1 MRSTLSR
8 RDDESL
14 SDLSLTRIAQA
25 PAAIDPVF
33 RNTPQFID
41 EQLCAAL
48 GRRVL
53 VKVETLN
60 PLRSFKGRGAQLLAQ
75 RFPSG
80 TRLVCE
86 STGNFGQALGYAA
99 QRRGLAA
106 DVFMAAGGNRAKIAR
121 MRDLGVTVHEVHGD
135 ERAAAVAFAAEQADR
150 VFVEDGDD
158 PAIAE
163 GAGTIGVEL
172 LSAGPI
178 DTVVIP
184 VGDAALITGIARWI
198 KAHSPATRIVGVCAT
213 GAASVA
219 QSWRAGQV
227 LSSPTDTI
235 AEGIRIERPVQSS
248 LTRMRSLVDDMVL
261 VDDAAMLAAIRTAA
275 TTLGLLL
282 EPAGA
287 AGLAAIA
294 EHDLPGDLVATV
306 LTGSNL
312 DPSLFAAVF
321 PR

>member
-1 MRSTLSR
+1 VRAIMSR
-8 RDDESL
+8 HDDESV
-14 SDLSLTRIAQA
+14 SDLSLTRIAEA

-33 RNTPQFID
+33 RDTPQFVD

-60 PLRSFKGRGAQLLAQ
+60 PVRSFKGRGAQLLAQ
-75 RFPSG
+75 RFPPG

-86 STGNFGQALGYAA
+86 STGNFGQALGYAT
-99 QRRGLAA
+99 QSRGLAA
-106 DVFMAAGGNRAKIAR
+106 DVFMAAGGNQAKVAR
-121 MRDLGVTVHEVHGD
+121 MRGLGVTVHEVHGD
-135 ERAAAVAFAAEQADR
+135 ERAAAVAFAADHADR

-172 LSAGPI
+172 LAAGPI

-184 VGDAALITGIARWI
+184 VGDGALITGIARWI
-198 KAHSPATRIVGVCAT
+198 KDRSPSTRIVGVCAT
-213 GAASVA
+213 GATSMA
-219 QSWRAGQV
+219 QSWRAGRV
-227 LSSPTDTI
+227 MSSPTDTI
-235 AEGIRIERPVQSS
+235 AEGIRIGRPVPSS
-248 LTRMRSLVDDMVL
+248 LTRMRALVDDIVL
-261 VDDAAMLAAIRTAA
+261 VDDSAMLAAIRAAA
-275 TTLGLLL
+275 TTLGLVL

-294 EHDLPGDLVATV
+294 GHDLPGDLVATV

-312 DPSLFAAVF
+312 DPSLFAEVF